1 MLGALLLLLLLALQT
16 AAADPSA
23 RASLK
28 AAARG
33 LVAAAAITPTLTEP
47 GRTVVLHTQFGQIRI
62 RLLEQLAPRI
72 TALVW
77 DLAVKRGCQGA
88 YSCAFYRN
96 EARPQPPA
104 NPLGPPY
111 ALLQG
116 RLHDLAEDP
125 PYEGASIEV
134 RRGHVCFIPGGKD
147 FFIALGDHPEW
158 GTSHPVWGIV
168 DQWAAVDAIVSQ
180 QHNTWVDPGC
190 KRDCIPLR
198 ILQVE
203 VPFKLATEGDHT
215 LGSSRWVLHS

>member
-1 MLGALLLLLLLALQT
+1 MLGALLLLLLLALQ
-16 AAADPSA
+16 AVAADPAA
-23 RASLK
+23 RHSLH

-33 LVAAAAITPTLTEP
+33 LAAAAITPTLTEP
-47 GRTVVLHTQFGQIRI
+47 GRAVVLHTQFGQIRI
-62 RLLEQLAPRI
+62 RLLEQLAPQI

-77 DLAVKRGCQGA
+77 DLAAKRGCKGTA
-88 YSCAFYRN
+88 CAFYRS
-96 EARPQPPA
+96 EARPPPPA

-125 PYEGASIEV
+125 PYEGNTIEV

-158 GTSHPVWGIV
+158 GTSHPVWGMV
-168 DQWAAVDAIVSQ
+168 DEWATVDAIVSQ
-180 QHNTWVDPGC
+180 RHNTWVDPGC

-203 VPFKLATEGDHT
+203 VPIKIAAEGDHAY
-215 LGSSRWVLHS
+215 GSSRWPP